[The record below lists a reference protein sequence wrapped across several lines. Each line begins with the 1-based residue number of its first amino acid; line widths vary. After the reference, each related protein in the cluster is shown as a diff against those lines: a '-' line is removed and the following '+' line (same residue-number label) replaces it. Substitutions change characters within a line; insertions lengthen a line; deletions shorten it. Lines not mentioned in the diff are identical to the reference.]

1 MRKRKTVA
9 ATAPPNTKKSMIR
22 KNILGFD
29 FFSDTGPAGP
39 VGGDFEILPGGGV
52 PRGAPPG
59 GGSAGPFPGGGVGLR
74 LGAGVAPK
82 AGGGVGERDGAGGA
96 TGDDGTDGSGGEPGG
111 GEGKPEAGGGVA
123 TGAGVGM
130 GAAGAGTGAG
140 PGEGV
145 KLAGAGTGAGEG
157 NVAAGE
163 VTGAGEAAGIGA
175 FVSTLGAKGDR
186 VTLNFGVPPGLI
198 GSPSLGVSFKV
209 GRGGWSVIGQNELDY
224 IKYECL
230 GSTNPWG
237 CFFG

>member
-1 MRKRKTVA
+1 
-9 ATAPPNTKKSMIR
+9 MIR
-22 KNILGFD
+22 KNMLGFD
-29 FFSDTGPAGP
+29 FFSETGPAGLA
-39 VGGDFEILPGGGV
+39 GGDFEILPGGGV

-74 LGAGVAPK
+74 LGAGVAPI

-96 TGDDGTDGSGGEPGG
+96 KGAAVGGSGGEPGG
-111 GEGKPEAGGGVA
+111 GEGKLEAGGGVGV
-123 TGAGVGM
+123 GAGVGM

-140 PGEGV
+140 PGVGGRPAEG
-145 KLAGAGTGAGEG
+145 AGAGA
-157 NVAAGE
+157 
-163 VTGAGEAAGIGA
+163 AAGIGA

-209 GRGGWSVIGQNELDY
+209 GRGGWSDIGQYELDY
-224 IKYECL
+224 NKNECL
-230 GSTNPWG
+230 SSTTPWG